1 MPGIVLFQTNFSSG
15 ELDPLLRAR
24 TDLEQYQNALEEA
37 TNVVVQPQ
45 GGVRRRD
52 GTKFVYDFG
61 SSFTKFKLIS
71 FEYSTTDSYMLVVV
85 AGRIYVF
92 KAGVLQTNINS
103 SGNDYITATAIT
115 AGMIDELN
123 FTQAVDTLILVHED
137 LEPQRL
143 VRNSDTSWTLGALP
157 LSYIPQYAFTI
168 STTAGTSYTHDH
180 LEPSGSSGNIT
191 LEAHATG
198 GHSAS
203 NIFTSSA
210 STYIGQYITVTPFGR
225 LRVVDKISDSKLS
238 VYCETPLFDNSD
250 IPAANWEFETGY
262 EDTWSAS
269 RGWPRSTSFHESR
282 LYFGGTTTR
291 PNTIWG
297 SRVVDFF
304 NFDPGTALDDEAV
317 EATINTNQLNVI
329 NHIISGPD
337 LQIFTTGGEFIV
349 SQPVNE
355 PVTPSSFLIKR
366 QTSLGSRAGIPIED
380 LDGATIFIQR
390 QGKSITSF
398 QFRDTTASYGTQ
410 PLSVLS
416 SHLLKDPVDMAARR
430 SSSTDET
437 DRLYIVNG
445 EDGSMAVY
453 SILASQNVVAP
464 SRFTTNG
471 EYIAVG
477 VEVATTFVVV
487 KRNINGTDVYYLE
500 QFDESVTTDSALT
513 GGAAS
518 SVNVTHL
525 EGEEVDIIR
534 DGVVE
539 AAQTVPATPFTV
551 TFDRAATSSYEV
563 GLDFTVTIKT
573 MPAEPRMSGMSVQGV
588 KKRILQV
595 DALLFE
601 TQNMKINDQLVA
613 FRQFGAGVLDEP
625 VEEFT
630 GTKTLHS
637 LLGYSTTGQITV
649 TQSNPLKLTL
659 LGMEYKMSV
668 GA

>member
-24 TDLEQYQNALEEA
+24 TDLEQYQNSLEEA
-37 TNVVVQPQ
+37 TNVIVQPQ

-52 GTKFVYDFG
+52 GTKFIYNFG
-61 SSFTKFKLIS
+61 SSFTKFKLIP

-92 KAGVLQTNINS
+92 KAGVLQTNING

-191 LEAHATG
+191 VTAHLS
-198 GHSAS
+198 GHSVA

-225 LRVVDKISDSKLS
+225 LRVVDKISDNQLS
-238 VYCETPLFDNSD
+238 VYCETPLFDDSD

-269 RGWPRSTSFHESR
+269 RGWPRSASFHESR

-500 QFDESVTTDSALT
+500 QFDGSITTDAALT

-525 EGEEVDIIR
+525 EDETIEIIR

-539 AAQTVPATPFTV
+539 ATQTVPGTPFTV
-551 TFDRAATSSYEV
+551 TFNKAATSSYEV
-563 GLDFTVTIKT
+563 GLGYDVVIKT
-573 MPAEPRMSGMSVQGV
+573 MPAEPRMAGTSVQGV

-595 DALLFE
+595 DALVHE
-601 TQNMKINDQLVA
+601 TQNMEINGQLVA
-613 FRQFGAGVLDEP
+613 FRQFGASVLDTP